1 MSIEYIWVMESECC
15 LRCGALLDYF
25 ETVLCTD
32 CLRDAWYAQEQ
43 DLYESW
49 ADYFNEQES
58 MGEP

>member
-15 LRCGALLDYF
+15 CRCGCLLDSF

-32 CLRDAWYAQEQ
+32 CLRDAWYREEQ

-49 ADYFNEQES
+49 ADYFDDQEN